1 MSGITTA
8 EYDIKTVLQT
18 PLASLTSIA
27 SDHVVYMNTIYTN
40 NDNEPFI
47 ATYIVG
53 SGTRQA
59 GLGTYGKQV
68 YDGIFQI
75 NIFVPV
81 GNGLSILNT
90 ITSELKS
97 IYFRGATLYND
108 EISVKCKIAYEGTAD
123 HDDDWYMLPF
133 NVDYYAYVDNE

>member
-18 PLASLTSIA
+18 PLASLSSIA
-27 SDHVVYMNTIYTN
+27 SDHVVYMNTTYVN
-40 NDNEPFI
+40 ADNEPFI
-47 ATYIVG
+47 ATYLVA
-53 SGTRQA
+53 SNTRQA
-59 GLGTYGKQV
+59 GLGTYGKQH

-75 NIFVPV
+75 NIFVPIGGGIAV
-81 GNGLSILNT
+81 VNE

-97 IYFRGATLYND
+97 IYRRGTTLQND
-108 EISVKCKIAYEGTAD
+108 EISVQCKIAYEGTAN

-133 NVDYYAYVDNE
+133 NVEYYAYVDNE